1 MEQELPGAELQPD
14 FLSVGLIN
22 TIWACALGVVA
33 QQAPTSTACTITFT
47 VFPAREWD
55 SWLCF
60 HVSSIDKKLVVAI
73 EGSVEEAKAL
83 YKPPEDSQGEL
94 GGVAAGRGVVFW
106 GIRRCWM
113 KTLAADHLHP

>member
-22 TIWACALGVVA
+22 TIWACAFGVVA
-33 QQAPTSTACTITFT
+33 QQAPTSTTCTITFT
-47 VFPAREWD
+47 VFPAQEWD

-83 YKPPEDSQGEL
+83 YKPPEDSQGE
-94 GGVAAGRGVVFW
+94 
-106 GIRRCWM
+106 
-113 KTLAADHLHP
+113 

>member
-1 MEQELPGAELQPD
+1 MGLCFVQPWSKSFLEQSCSLT
-14 FLSVGLIN
+14 FSVGLIN
-22 TIWACALGVVA
+22 TIWACAFGVVA

-47 VFPAREWD
+47 VFPTQEWD

-83 YKPPEDSQGEL
+83 YKPPEDSQGE
-94 GGVAAGRGVVFW
+94 
-106 GIRRCWM
+106 
-113 KTLAADHLHP
+113 